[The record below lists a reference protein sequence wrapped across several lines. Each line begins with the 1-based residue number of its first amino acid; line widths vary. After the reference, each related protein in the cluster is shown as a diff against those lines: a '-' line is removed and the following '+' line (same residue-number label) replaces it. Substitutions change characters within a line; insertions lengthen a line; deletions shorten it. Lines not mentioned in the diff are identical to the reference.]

1 MRPTMRPTL
10 LIIDPGHGSSTPGK
24 RSPDNSLQEWSNNRE
39 LAGTL
44 SSAAQRAGMSTY
56 LTVNDTSDPPLKRR
70 AQLANQAA
78 RAFKTSNPD
87 GCSVFV
93 SLHSDASGDG
103 SWMPARGFSVW
114 TTTAQN
120 NSDKLAH
127 CIWDSVEPLSKKWAF
142 PMRSFSPT
150 EPDFE
155 SNFTVIFKAN
165 MPAVLVEDLFHDNH
179 DDVCLLKNPEF
190 LLDIANGICS
200 GVLKFTQN
208 QL

>member
-1 MRPTMRPTL
+1 MKPTL

-24 RSPDNSLQEWSNNRE
+24 CSPDNSLQEWANNRE
-39 LAGTL
+39 LAGMI
-44 SSAAQRAGMSTY
+44 SSAAQRAGMSTF
-56 LTVNDTSDPPLKRR
+56 LTVSDTSDPPLKRR

-87 GCSVFV
+87 GKTVFI
-93 SLHSDASGDG
+93 SLHSDASGNG
-103 SWMPARGFSVW
+103 IWGNARGFSVW

-127 CIWDSVEPLSKKWAF
+127 CIWDSVSLLSKKWKF
-142 PMRSFSPT
+142 PMRSFSPS

-165 MPAVLVEDLFHDNH
+165 MPAVLVEDLFHDNY

-200 GVLKFTQN
+200 GVLKFTQS
-208 QL
+208 LL